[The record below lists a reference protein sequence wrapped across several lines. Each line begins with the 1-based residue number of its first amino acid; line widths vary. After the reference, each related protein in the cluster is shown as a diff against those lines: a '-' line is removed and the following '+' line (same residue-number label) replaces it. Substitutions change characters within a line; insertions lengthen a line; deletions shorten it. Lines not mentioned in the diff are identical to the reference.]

1 MDCPHC
7 RTSNPPAATL
17 CRTCHTPLPGSVIT
31 KTPPPLD
38 EQTIVDSLQTTTG
51 GEGQALTDRP
61 ETLGGETV
69 TETPADMAV
78 PTGWSVP
85 APSPTTGRVA
95 GSLEALQPGTLLANR
110 YEIIRLLGQGG
121 MGAVY
126 QAKDRELDRLV
137 ALKIIRPELA
147 RRPENLQRFK
157 QELILARQVTHR
169 NVIRIFDLG
178 EAEGMKFITMAYVEG
193 QDLKTIMAE
202 RGKLNVE
209 ESVRIIQQV
218 CLALEAAHA
227 EGVVHRDLKPQN
239 IMVDKQGRAYVMDF
253 GIARDIELGG
263 GTQTGALVGTPE
275 YMSPEQVQGRK
286 ADARSDLFTLGII
299 FYELLTGKTPYV
311 ADTALGTMYKRTQER
326 AAPPAQ
332 LDPSVPHFLSDLVGK
347 CLEMEPQRRY
357 QSAREIL
364 HDLEAWQLGTSR
376 RALNP
381 VVRWWRYGPRYQKR
395 AAIFLPVVVLAVTG
409 LIFLRNLGF
418 FSKSS
423 VPYPQVSLAILPFR
437 NASGDPRM
445 DWLGASLAEMLA
457 TDVGQSSSLRTVSA
471 ERIHQILRDLR
482 LPANSEFDPA
492 TLRRL
497 AEFSSAET
505 LVWGQYVKMGD
516 QIRIDA
522 TLEDVKRQRALPLK
536 VTAAT
541 EKDVL
546 QAVQQLAQSIQ
557 QNLRLPSEVLKELR
571 AKSFLPSSQSLPA
584 LRYYHEG
591 LELSRQGNPME
602 AAKRFEASINADP
615 DFALAYS
622 TLGQTYSILGY
633 DEKAEQFS
641 RKALDLSDKLPAQQR
656 YLIEANYAQ
665 IKNDNRKAIESYENL
680 AKVSP
685 DDLDVHFR
693 VGELYEKTGVF
704 DKARDEFAKVLTLDP
719 KHVDA
724 LLAAGRVEIR
734 RNNPQGSLDDLN
746 RALSLAVDLDN
757 ADAKARILDAIG
769 VAYKQ
774 LNKPEEA
781 LRYYQ
786 ESLAI
791 QQRLGQKRG
800 IAVTLGEIARVQ
812 AGLGKPA
819 EAHRGYQEALQL
831 QREIGD
837 KKGLGVTLIN
847 LGEFYK
853 AREQYDE
860 ALKVYKESLQIQ
872 RDVGNENNQSICL
885 NNIGNVYLAKGQF
898 SDALTYYER
907 ALELRNKAKI
917 PSQIGETLHNLAEAS
932 LKLGEYEQS
941 LDYHLRALELFR
953 SSSGKRGAA
962 IQLYSMGTIFEYQG
976 RYGAALKSK
985 EEALTT
991 FRDLQEHSLWM
1002 AEILGG
1008 YGHSLSQIGRYDEAQ
1023 KSLDEALS
1031 LARQLQNNTK
1041 IAQTLN
1047 FQGDTFFYRGDLPSA
1062 ANLFSQALAATS
1074 GTSEHE
1080 VILLSKL
1087 NVAKNA
1093 VKEGRHQAGVA
1104 SLKTLIRE
1112 ADALGLKYLSTD
1124 ASLELAEAFLNTRQY
1139 SAARKELDVALQASE
1154 RLGLQALL
1162 ARSHYLLG
1170 RTLALTGS
1178 GPEASRHYVQ
1188 ARRLLEAIHQEAGTD
1203 AILKREDLSPIS
1215 TELAPKP

>member
-1 MDCPHC
+1 MG
-7 RTSNPPAATL
+7 A
-17 CRTCHTPLPGSVIT
+17 
-31 KTPPPLD
+31 
-38 EQTIVDSLQTTTG
+38 QTTTDPLQIT
-51 GEGQALTDRP
+51 GEGQTLTDQP
-61 ETLGGETV
+61 EIRGGETLA
-69 TETPADMAV
+69 ETPADMVV

-85 APSPTTGRVA
+85 ATTGRVA
-95 GSLEALQPGTLLANR
+95 GSLEAIQPGTLFAGR
-110 YEIIRLLGQGG
+110 YEVIRLLGQGG
-121 MGAVY
+121 MGTVY

-147 RRPENLQRFK
+147 RRPEILQRFK

-178 EAEGMKFITMAYVEG
+178 EAEGIKFITMAYVEG
-193 QDLKTIMAE
+193 QDLKTIMTE
-202 RGKLNVE
+202 RSKVNVE

-253 GIARDIELGG
+253 GIARSVELGG
-263 GTQTGALVGTPE
+263 GTQTGELMGTPE

-286 ADARSDLFTLGII
+286 VDARSDLFTLGII
-299 FYELLTGKTPYV
+299 FYELLTGKMPYV

-326 AAPPAQ
+326 AAPPSQ
-332 LDPSVPHFLSDLVGK
+332 LDPSVPHFLSDVVGK
-347 CLEMEPQRRY
+347 CLEIEPQRRY

-364 HDLEAWQLGTSR
+364 HDLETWQLGTSR

-381 VVRWWRYGPRYQKR
+381 VVRWWRYGPPYQKR
-395 AAIFLPVVVLAVTG
+395 AAMLLPVVVLAVTG
-409 LIFLRNLGF
+409 FIFLKNLRF
-418 FSKSS
+418 FNKSS
-423 VPYPQVSLAILPFR
+423 APYPQVSLAILPFR
-437 NASGDPRM
+437 NASRDPAM
-445 DWLGASLAEMLA
+445 DWLGPSLAEMLA

-482 LPANSEFDPA
+482 LPANSEFDPG

-505 LVWGQYVKMGD
+505 MVWGQYAKVGE

-536 VTAAT
+536 VTAST
-541 EKDVL
+541 EKEVL
-546 QAVQQLAQSIQ
+546 QAVQRLAQLIQ
-557 QNLRLPSEVLKELR
+557 QNLALSSDVLKELR
-571 AKSFLPSSQSLPA
+571 AKSFGPLSQSLSA
-584 LRYYHEG
+584 LRYYGEG
-591 LELSRQGNPME
+591 LELARQGNPVE

-622 TLGQTYSILGY
+622 RLGQTYSSLGY
-633 DEKAEQFS
+633 DDKAEQFS
-641 RKALDLSDKLPAQQR
+641 RKALDLSDKLPAEQR
-656 YLIEANYAQ
+656 YLIEANYAEVN
-665 IKNDNRKAIESYENL
+665 NDNRKAIESYENL

-685 DDLDVHFR
+685 DNVDVHFR
-693 VGELYEKTGVF
+693 LGQLYQKTGVF
-704 DKARDEFAKVLTLDP
+704 DKARDEYAKILTRDP

-724 LLAAGRVEIR
+724 LLEAGRIEIR
-734 RNNPQGSLDDLN
+734 RNPQGSLDYLN
-746 RALSLAVDLDN
+746 RALSLAVELDN
-757 ADAKARILDAIG
+757 ADAKARILNTIG

-781 LRYYQ
+781 LRYDQ

-812 AGLGKPA
+812 AGLGKTA

-853 AREQYDE
+853 AHEQYED
-860 ALKVYKESLQIQ
+860 ALQAYKESLQIQ
-872 RDVGNENNQSICL
+872 RDVGNENNQSLCL

-932 LKLGEYEQS
+932 LKLGEYDQS

-953 SSSGKRGAA
+953 SSSDKRGAA

-985 EEALTT
+985 EEALKT
-991 FRDLQEHSLWM
+991 FRDLQERSLWM

-1031 LARQLQNNTK
+1031 LARQLQNKTK

-1047 FQGDTFFYRGDLPSA
+1047 FQGDTFFYRGDLKSA

-1074 GTSEHE
+1074 GTTEHE

-1087 NVAKNA
+1087 NLAKNA
-1093 VKEGRHQAGVA
+1093 VKEGHPHTGVA
-1104 SLKTLIRE
+1104 SLKALIRE
-1112 ADALGLKYLSTD
+1112 ADGLGLKYLSTE
-1124 ASLELAEAFLNTRQY
+1124 ASLELAEEFLSTHQY
-1139 SAARKELDVALQASE
+1139 PAARKELDVALKTSE
-1154 RLGLQALL
+1154 SLGLQALL
-1162 ARSHYLLG
+1162 ARSHHLLG
-1170 RTLALTGS
+1170 RTLALSVSGS
-1178 GPEASRHYVQ
+1178 DASRHYVQ
-1188 ARRLLEAIHQEAGTD
+1188 ARRLLETIHQEAGTD
-1203 AILKREDLSPIS
+1203 AILRREDLRPIS
-1215 TELAPKP
+1215 TQPAPKT